1 MTPPPA
7 TTSRWASTAI
17 WLAVLLALHLL
28 LAIALV
34 VIVPGQKKTFDEYNL
49 QLPWLTKVV
58 IDAGSLSARFWWAI
72 LPTLISA
79 TVVGVILGRHAF
91 RRPTVGTVFAVLCL
105 FGLLAALTAI
115 AFALTLPQIKLAEG
129 MAK

>member
-7 TTSRWASTAI
+7 TPSRWARTAV
-17 WLAVLLALHLL
+17 WLGVLLALHLVF
-28 LAIALV
+28 AVVLV

-49 QLPWLTKVV
+49 QLPWFTKVV
-58 IDAGSLSARFWWAI
+58 INLGSLSARFWWAI

-91 RRPTVGTVFAVLCL
+91 RRPTVGTVFALLCL
-105 FGLLAALTAI
+105 FGLLASLTAV
-115 AFALTLPQIKLAEG
+115 AFALALPQIKLAEG